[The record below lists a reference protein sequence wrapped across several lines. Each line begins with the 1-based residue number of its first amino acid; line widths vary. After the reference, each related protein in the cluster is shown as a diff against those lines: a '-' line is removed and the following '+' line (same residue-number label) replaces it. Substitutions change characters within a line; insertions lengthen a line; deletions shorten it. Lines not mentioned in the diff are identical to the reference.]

1 MFSLDSGVA
10 PPSGCCHAALML
22 ADLYIEALLAD
33 EETAFQW
40 LALAVFLLR

>member
-1 MFSLDSGVA
+1 
-10 PPSGCCHAALML
+10 ML
-22 ADLYIEALLAD
+22 TERYIEALLAD